1 MTFDEAWRH
10 AEPVAGWLTRE
21 QARVLWD
28 AAQRLPAGATA
39 VEIGSHQGR
48 STVVLGQAARERG
61 AAVTAVDPFLS
72 GRLLTGGDPV
82 RAAFEKN
89 IADAGLADV
98 VTLVPLRSADA
109 LDEWHGPVDLLYI
122 DGKHD
127 VVSFLKDVRW
137 TRHMAAGGEVLVHD
151 CFSSIGVTLG
161 VLVGVLPRG
170 RLAYVD
176 RVGSMARFRV
186 GPAGAAG
193 RLRAARELPWFARNV
208 LVKVL
213 LRLRLSPVARALGH
227 HGRYDPY

>member
-1 MTFDEAWRH
+1 MTFDDVWLL
-10 AEPVAGWLTRE
+10 AEPIPGWLTRA

-28 AAQRLPAGATA
+28 AAQRLPAGATV

-48 STVVLGQAARERG
+48 STVVLGHAARDRG
-61 AAVTAVDPFLS
+61 AAVTAVDPFLA

-89 IADAGLADV
+89 VADAGLADV

-109 LDEWHGPVDLLYI
+109 LDEWRGRVDLLYV

-127 VVSFLKDVRW
+127 VVSFLTDVRW
-137 TRHMAAGGEVLVHD
+137 ARHQAAGDEVLVHD

-161 VLVGVLPRG
+161 VLLGVLPRG
-170 RLAYVD
+170 RLVYVD

-186 GPAGAAG
+186 GSAGFG
-193 RLRAARELPWFARNV
+193 DRLRIVREVPWFSRNV

-213 LRLRLSPVARALGH
+213 LRLRLRPLARALGH
-227 HGRYDPY
+227 DGRYDPY